1 VSRPKENLIPTY
13 PVPTPPAQ
21 TPARVGIPSFSER
34 RDHLRATLLPTVDL
48 LHRRRADLIG
58 DGMIADYVALHWL
71 EWNGGALR
79 LTATGQGI
87 CDQIESVAR
96 HWSLEVDRT
105 G

>member
-1 VSRPKENLIPTY
+1 MNR
-13 PVPTPPAQ
+13 VPTPQAQMPAH
-21 TPARVGIPSFSER
+21 VGIPSFSDR
-34 RDHLRATLLPTVDL
+34 RDHLRATLLPSVDL

-58 DGMIADYVALHWL
+58 DGLIADYVVLGWL

-87 CDQIESVAR
+87 CDQIKSVAR
-96 HWSLEVDRT
+96 HWSLEVNRA